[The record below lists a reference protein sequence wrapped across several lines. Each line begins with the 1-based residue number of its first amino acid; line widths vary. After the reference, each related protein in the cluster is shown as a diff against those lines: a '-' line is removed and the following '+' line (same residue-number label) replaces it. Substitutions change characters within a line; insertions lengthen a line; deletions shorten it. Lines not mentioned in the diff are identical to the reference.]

1 MSVAEDIVLLKN
13 APLSGSFRPSKWL
26 AIQNKEFTLDFQL
39 TVTGANATVQY
50 YLEFTSNPTDTSA
63 PVFRELAQE
72 DGGGGE
78 VLMPVVVR
86 TFAENGGTDLPVG
99 NYAFDTEYVRRHRAV
114 RVQIRVTGIG
124 AAARA
129 TITAPFGSPT

>member
-13 APLSGSFRPSKWL
+13 APLTGSFRPSKWL

-39 TVTGANATVQY
+39 AITGGAATVEY
-50 YLEFTSNPTDTSA
+50 YLEFTSNPTNTSA

-72 DGGGGE
+72 DAGNGE
-78 VLMPVVVR
+78 VLMPAVVR
-86 TFAENGGTDLPVG
+86 TFAVAGGSDLPIG

-114 RVQIRVTGIG
+114 RVQIRVTGDG
-124 AAARA
+124 AVARA
-129 TITAPFGSPT
+129 TITAPFGSPI